1 MIRRP
6 PRSTRTD
13 TLFPYTTRFR
23 SCRGRAASCRAGQ
36 RPASDRALQIVAHR
50 GAAIEDV
57 SQHENEQHDDDPVK
71 RETEAQIAL
80 ADQRPQPVADE
91 ADRRAANL
99 DADHQPDDSSAE
111 QTSELPSLM
120 HITKAAFRL

>member
-57 SQHENEQHDDDPVK
+57 SQNENEQHDDDPVK

-80 ADQRPQPVADE
+80 ADKRPQAVADE
-91 ADRRAANL
+91 ADRRAEHL
-99 DADHQPDDSSAE
+99 DAAHQPADG
-111 QTSELPSLM
+111 
-120 HITKAAFRL
+120 AAVRGVGG